1 MAKYDFH
8 VQVQPEYLPEESS
21 PSAGVFCFAY
31 RVSVTNRGEVA
42 AQLVARRWIVSD
54 ANGHTEE
61 VRGLGVVGQQP
72 VFEPGE
78 TFDYTSGCRLR
89 TASGTMHGN
98 YLCVSVDGQPFDC
111 PISLFVLEAT
121 EGDADEQTPLA
132 PRVLH

>member
-61 VRGLGVVGQQP
+61 VKGLGVVGQQP
-72 VFEPGE
+72 LLKPGQS
-78 TFDYTSGCRLR
+78 FQYTSSCELH
-89 TASGTMHGN
+89 TPSGTMHGS
-98 YLCVSVDGQPFDC
+98 YLCITEDGSPFHSQV
-111 PISLFVLEAT
+111 PLFILEAQ
-121 EGDADEQTPLA
+121 DASYPEQPLD

>member
-72 VFEPGE
+72 VLEPG
-78 TFDYTSGCRLR
+78 
-89 TASGTMHGN
+89 
-98 YLCVSVDGQPFDC
+98 
-111 PISLFVLEAT
+111 
-121 EGDADEQTPLA
+121 
-132 PRVLH
+132 

>member
-61 VRGLGVVGQQP
+61 VKGLGVVGQQP
-72 VFEPGE
+72 LLKPGE
-78 TFDYTSGCRLR
+78 SFQYTSGCELR
-89 TASGTMHGN
+89 TPSGTMHGSFFG
-98 YLCVSVDGQPFDC
+98 VTDEGAPFSS
-111 PISLFVLEAT
+111 PIALFILEAK
-121 EGDADEQTPLA
+121 DANRPEQPLG

>member
-72 VFEPGE
+72 FLKPGQTFE
-78 TFDYTSGCRLR
+78 YTSGTRLR
-89 TASGTMHGN
+89 TPTGTMHGSFF
-98 YLCVSVDGQPFDC
+98 CVAEDGEKFDADV
-111 PISLFVLEAT
+111 PMFVL
-121 EGDADEQTPLA
+121 DALSGESGTGGT
-132 PRVLH
+132 RTLH